1 MDLEISFSRGL
12 QVDASFN
19 GFVVH
24 TDQPPASGCEG
35 SAPSPF
41 DHFLASLGM
50 CAGSYVLG
58 FLRQRGL
65 PTDGVRLMQRA
76 ESNPATGMVEE
87 VRIEIQVPEGFPEKY
102 LAPMIRAAE
111 LCAVKKHL
119 EYPPAMAVTASTIPQ
134 SQTQPHEDPDASH
147 H

>member
-1 MDLEISFSRGL
+1 MDLEISFPGGL

-24 TDQPPASGCEG
+24 TDQPPADGGEG
-35 SAPSPF
+35 LAPSPF
-41 DHFLASLGM
+41 DLFLASLGA

-58 FLRQRGL
+58 FLRHRRL
-65 PTDGVRLMQRA
+65 PTDGVRLIQRA

-87 VRIEIQVPEGFPEKY
+87 VKIEIQVPVPEGFPEKY

-119 EYPPAMAVTASTIPQ
+119 EHPPAMAVLASSLSRTR
-134 SQTQPHEDPDASH
+134 T
-147 H
+147 